1 MDNMRKGVHSNHY
14 QKSHDETTKYHKS
27 SKQKKVTDL
36 DVEFGSLSNLQ
47 PGEED
52 HLTHWFKDS
61 EQSNP
66 YTFLHV

>member
-14 QKSHDETTKYHKS
+14 QKSHDETTKYQS